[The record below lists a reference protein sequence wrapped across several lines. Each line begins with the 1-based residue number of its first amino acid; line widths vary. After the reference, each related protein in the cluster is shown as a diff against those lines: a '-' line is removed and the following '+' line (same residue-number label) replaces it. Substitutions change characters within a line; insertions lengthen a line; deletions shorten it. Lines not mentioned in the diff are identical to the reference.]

1 MSETDIQSCPECG
14 TEVVPG
20 KVYCRKC
27 GANVSRVTDGDD
39 SPEVAPVADEVA
51 ATEEV
56 QTAVAKSSASPVSLL
71 IACIL
76 TIAASYGVFQV
87 GKQVL
92 LYEYPETRE
101 LFDVTETARI
111 DLEEAKAKRDAI
123 VTAVFGGDEKF
134 NALLESKS
142 ITPFSITKYANLGAL
157 RDQFGP
163 TVQAP
168 AVESEDLGPEDSDD
182 GPPEG
187 FAENMEENAGESG
200 PVQRSD
206 KLSAVIQMDQLPEG
220 VDREALE
227 QITVAEAI
235 DVASAESM
243 AYEAESIHF
252 NMISIEPR
260 YIQSDAN
267 LTSSRRQANID
278 GSFRMFGGNW
288 IHHTCWIIVS
298 CVAGILA
305 GTTAWSLGGSS
316 AKQSD

>member
-27 GANVSRVTDGDD
+27 GANVSRASDGND
-39 SPEVAPVADEVA
+39 SPEVTPVAVEVA
-51 ATEEV
+51 ETEEV
-56 QTAVAKSSASPVSLL
+56 QTAIATSNASPVTLVL
-71 IACIL
+71 ACIL
-76 TIAASYGVFQV
+76 TIGASYGVFQV
-87 GKQVL
+87 GKSVL
-92 LYEYPETRE
+92 LYEYPETRAR
-101 LFDVTETARI
+101 FDTTETARI
-111 DLEEAKAKRDAI
+111 DLEETKAKRDAI

-142 ITPFSITKYANLGAL
+142 ITPFSITEYANLGAL

-187 FAENMEENAGESG
+187 FGQNMEENAGASG
-200 PVQRSD
+200 PVQKSD
-206 KLSAVIQMDQLPEG
+206 KLVAVIQMDQLPEE
-220 VDREALE
+220 VDRAALG
-227 QITVAEAI
+227 QITVDEAI
-235 DVASAESM
+235 DVASAKSM
-243 AYEAESIHF
+243 AYEAESVHF

-267 LTSSRRQANID
+267 LQSSRRQANID

-288 IHHTCWIIVS
+288 IHHTCWLMVS

-305 GTTAWSLGGSS
+305 GTITWSLGGSS